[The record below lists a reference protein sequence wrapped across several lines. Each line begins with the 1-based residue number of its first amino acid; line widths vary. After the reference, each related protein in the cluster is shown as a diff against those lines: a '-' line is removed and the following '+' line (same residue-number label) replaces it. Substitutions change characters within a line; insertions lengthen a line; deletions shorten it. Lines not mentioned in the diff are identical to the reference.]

1 MGGGRRRRE
10 GCREKVVVN
19 VEAKTRRGCKGEAG
33 QHNLP
38 AAAAAAAAELSGA
51 VVERERND
59 DWSCECGRVGECVQV
74 QLVCARK
81 EKCGD
86 GGLTGA
92 RGSCVAVDV
101 RCGRRRLRIHTYLQ
115 RIHA

>member
-38 AAAAAAAAELSGA
+38 AAELSGA
-51 VVERERND
+51 VRWNEND

-74 QLVCARK
+74 QA
-81 EKCGD
+81 
-86 GGLTGA
+86 
-92 RGSCVAVDV
+92 S
-101 RCGRRRLRIHTYLQ
+101 
-115 RIHA
+115 